1 MQTHRRYDIK
11 TCSWLLKGSFKFLHH
26 ASIKVK
32 DIGIPQRLFTRR
44 HVKPVLY
51 LCLDFIWIYSFS
63 TYAKFQK
70 TNISYP
76 LIRTHTCA
84 YQEVK
89 NISYSWNFVS
99 VLNEWSLYRIRLTL
113 MWSFITENVSSNK
126 VKRIFY
132 TIKLIKNLNT

>member
-63 TYAKFQK
+63 TCAKFQK

-76 LIRTHTCA
+76 LIRTRTCA

-89 NISYSWNFVS
+89 NISFREILCSYWMNDPF
-99 VLNEWSLYRIRLTL
+99 
-113 MWSFITENVSSNK
+113 TEFDLHSRDLLLAKMLV
-126 VKRIFY
+126 R
-132 TIKLIKNLNT
+132 IKLNGFFILLN

>member
-1 MQTHRRYDIK
+1 MQTHRSYDIK

-26 ASIKVK
+26 ASIKVNN
-32 DIGIPQRLFTRR
+32 IGIPQLLL
-44 HVKPVLY
+44 KPVLY

-63 TYAKFQK
+63 TYAKFRK
-70 TNISYP
+70 TNISYS

-99 VLNEWSLYRIRLTL
+99 ILNEWSLYRIRLTL
-113 MWSFITENVSSNK
+113 TWSFITENVSSNK

>member
-1 MQTHRRYDIK
+1 MQTHRSYDIK

-32 DIGIPQRLFTRR
+32 YIGIPQLLL
-44 HVKPVLY
+44 KPVLY

-63 TYAKFQK
+63 TYAEFRK
-70 TNISYP
+70 TNISYS

-99 VLNEWSLYRIRLTL
+99 ILNEWSLYRIRLTL
-113 MWSFITENVSSNK
+113 TWSFITENVSSNK